1 MPNAVQNVSMAGI
14 AFNLILIRV
23 GQERTNPRNMSGYAE
38 NTGPVSALQFG
49 SLTVASSQAQT
60 DDTACPERVD
70 RMGLDSIVA
79 KVESK
84 KD

>member
-23 GQERTNPRNMSGYAE
+23 GQERTNPRNMQGYSE
-38 NTGPVSALQFG
+38 NTGPVSVLRFG
-49 SLTVASSQAQT
+49 SPTAASSQAQT
-60 DDTACPERVD
+60 TTCPEQGD
-70 RMGLDSIVA
+70 RIGLDSIVA